1 MMTKP
6 DAKPFVYVTRQVAAE
21 IITFLEEVATV
32 EVWEGDSPVPREV
45 LLKKVEKADA
55 LFAMLTDRIDEE
67 LLSRAERLQVV
78 ANMAVGYDNID
89 VKAANQKG
97 IVVTNTPDVL
107 TEDTADLAFSLL
119 LATGR
124 RLVEANRFLHAGEWT
139 SWSPYLLAGQ
149 RVHGATL
156 GIIGMG
162 RIGQAVARRA
172 KGFDMTVLYHNRHR
186 KAEAEQATGARFC
199 ALDELLQESDYVMV
213 LTPLTPETR
222 GLIGERE
229 LSLMKP
235 SAVLINVSRGGTVD
249 EKALY
254 QALLNKQ
261 IWAAGLD
268 VFQQEP
274 VPTDHPLLSLP
285 NVIALPHIG
294 SATYHTRTQM
304 ARLAAEN
311 IVAVLTGREPIT
323 PV

>member
-1 MMTKP
+1 MTKA
-6 DAKPFVYVTRQVAAE
+6 DAKWYVYLTRRVAPE
-21 IITFLEEVATV
+21 IIASLEELARV
-32 EVWEGDSPVPREV
+32 EVWQGDDPVPREV
-45 LLKKVEKADA
+45 LLKKVEEADA

-67 LLSRAERLQVV
+67 LFSRAKRLQVV

-89 VKAANQKG
+89 VKAARERG
-97 IVVTNTPDVL
+97 VVVTNTPDVL
-107 TEDTADLAFSLL
+107 TEDTADLAFALL

-124 RLVEANRFLHAGEWT
+124 RLMEANRFLHAGEWT
-139 SWSPYLLAGQ
+139 CWAPYLLAGQ
-149 RVHGATL
+149 RIHGATL

-162 RIGQAVARRA
+162 RIGEAVARRA
-172 KGFDMTVLYHNRHR
+172 RGFDMNVLYHNRHR
-186 KAEAEQATGARFC
+186 KPDAEQAVGARYC
-199 ALDELLQESDYVMV
+199 SLDGLLMESDYVMV

-249 EKALY
+249 EQALY
-254 QALLNKQ
+254 HALQRKQ

-274 VPTDHPLLSLP
+274 VPADHLLLTLP
-285 NVIALPHIG
+285 NVVALPHIG
-294 SATYHTRTQM
+294 SATYRTRTEM

-311 IVAVLTGREPIT
+311 IIAVLTGREPIT